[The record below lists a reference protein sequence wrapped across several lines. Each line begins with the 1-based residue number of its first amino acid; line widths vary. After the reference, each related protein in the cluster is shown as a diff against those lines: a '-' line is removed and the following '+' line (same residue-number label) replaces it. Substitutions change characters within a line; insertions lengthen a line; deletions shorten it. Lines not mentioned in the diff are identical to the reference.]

1 MQSRTCCYR
10 PIWPK
15 HRIWG
20 SPRGGSTTSCKLVV
34 LRGCVFSSSWLAR
47 STLGELAPSSARKI
61 PAALFSFLFPD
72 QCRLCDEPLEEISR
86 VPVCRACLAKPEAL
100 SAEYFCVQCRTPF
113 LSRFPLDDQGRCALC
128 RRGVRGFDAAYS
140 FGFYENEL
148 RKLIHLFKYG
158 RVRTLARPLGILLAR
173 ALPREQSFDVIVP
186 MPLHWRKRW
195 QRGFN
200 QSDLLA
206 REIAWRT
213 NTPVKN
219 ALRRVRNTASQ
230 AGLTSAKRRENVSGA
245 FQAPGRAKK
254 SAVLQGKRV
263 LLIDDVM
270 TTGATAASCARA
282 LKRAG
287 ARQVTL
293 LTLARAD
300 RRLLFDPLIMSDSSQ
315 SDSHQ
320 SDSHQSDTHQDSNF
334 SGRPEDAQSR
344 SLA

>member
-1 MQSRTCCYR
+1 
-10 PIWPK
+10 
-15 HRIWG
+15 
-20 SPRGGSTTSCKLVV
+20 
-34 LRGCVFSSSWLAR
+34 
-47 STLGELAPSSARKI
+47 
-61 PAALFSFLFPD
+61 
-72 QCRLCDEPLEEISR
+72 
-86 VPVCRACLAKPEAL
+86 
-100 SAEYFCVQCRTPF
+100 
-113 LSRFPLDDQGRCALC
+113 LC

-140 FGFYENEL
+140 FGFYEDEL

-158 RVRTLARPLGILLAR
+158 RVQTLAAPLGRLLAR

-200 QSDLLA
+200 QADLLA
-206 REIAWRT
+206 REIGRRT
-213 NTPVKN
+213 HTPVRN
-219 ALRRVRNTASQ
+219 ALRRVRSTVSQ

-245 FQAPGRAKK
+245 FGTKNRKALDGL
-254 SAVLQGKRV
+254 SV

-293 LTLARAD
+293 LTLARVD
-300 RRLLFDPLIMSDSSQ
+300 RRLMFDPLLY
-315 SDSHQ
+315 
-320 SDSHQSDTHQDSNF
+320 DSNF
-334 SGRPEDAQSR
+334 SGRSEDAQSR